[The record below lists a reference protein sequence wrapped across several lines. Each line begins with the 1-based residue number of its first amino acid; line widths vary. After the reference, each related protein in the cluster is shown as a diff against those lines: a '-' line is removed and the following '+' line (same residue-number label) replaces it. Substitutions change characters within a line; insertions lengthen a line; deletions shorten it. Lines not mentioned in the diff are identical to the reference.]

1 MGPCSPCCPRV
12 TQAGLAAWAE
22 RDGIPDPQLPCTAPQ
37 QVWGQQLQGNAG
49 LMGPPD
55 SGLPPPPQVPQGY
68 NYRAEVRKLIP
79 QLQVL
84 DELPATHTH
93 LPTSRKLD
101 HDWLV
106 VKEAIKEG
114 SVLDSLLPG
123 LGTDG
128 SCPGPSGWGCPR
140 RGLHP
145 PPPLAPPTGLS
156 EPESRL
162 MSLLSHEPPHPPPPA
177 PSPEPCTPTPRPGH
191 PPCEQSWWGPPQ
203 PSSGGKEGQTCPLV
217 ALGLGHTD
225 AGWWGALL
233 RGHGSAGGILG
244 GRLAWALMTSDF
256 DCCAGSPHGSP
267 VWRRSPELGSP
278 ETQRRAPRP
287 WPRSLLVPGGP
298 LPAGLLPQ
306 GPAPEDDASS
316 LTHGRRPTSA

>member
-145 PPPLAPPTGLS
+145 PHPWPRPQVSQSRRAASCPFSATNPPTHPHLPRPQS
-156 EPESRL
+156 PA
-162 MSLLSHEPPHPPPPA
+162 HPPPGQDTLPVSSPGGGLPNHPQGERRAKPA
-177 PSPEPCTPTPRPGH
+177 PWWRWASGTWMLGGGGPCSVDTVQLGG
-191 PPCEQSWWGPPQ
+191 SW
-203 PSSGGKEGQTCPLV
+203 V
-217 ALGLGHTD
+217 
-225 AGWWGALL
+225 AGW
-233 RGHGSAGGILG
+233 RG
-244 GRLAWALMTSDF
+244 
-256 DCCAGSPHGSP
+256 P
-267 VWRRSPELGSP
+267 
-278 ETQRRAPRP
+278 
-287 WPRSLLVPGGP
+287 
-298 LPAGLLPQ
+298 
-306 GPAPEDDASS
+306 
-316 LTHGRRPTSA
+316 